1 MLTAIPAHHFEIS
14 IFFVLCD
21 LDRGKPL
28 LKQGKSFF
36 LGSAALGNLVDMPEQ
51 QSACKD
57 GQSYQYWPKGQ
68 VSAYESRLTASQPR
82 EEEGL
87 IGSGI
92 KMTHKL

>member
-51 QSACKD
+51 QSA
-57 GQSYQYWPKGQ
+57 
-68 VSAYESRLTASQPR
+68 
-82 EEEGL
+82 
-87 IGSGI
+87 
-92 KMTHKL
+92 